1 MEELNTEIVEDPRQD
16 VDPTK
21 GMSAAESSSG
31 VSKNVSSALSK
42 LSRELS
48 DDDLKATGARKM
60 ILNRIDDLETAN
72 RNLEGFRE
80 KFYDIDKNYAVLN
93 ERYEL
98 LKVDVAIKNVMTI
111 VGSALLGFLPS
122 LHSYKW
128 HWLALVIVAIV
139 SIILIVVPFIPL
151 VKIKGKDVLK

>member
-80 KFYDIDKNYAVLN
+80 KFYDIDKNYAVLK

-122 LHSYKW
+122 LHGYKW